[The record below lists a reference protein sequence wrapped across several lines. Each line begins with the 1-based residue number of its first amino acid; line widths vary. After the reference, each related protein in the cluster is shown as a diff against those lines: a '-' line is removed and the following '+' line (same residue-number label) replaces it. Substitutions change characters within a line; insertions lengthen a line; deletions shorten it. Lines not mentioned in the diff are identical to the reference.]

1 MHLTPL
7 ALQWQWVAFTHDGS
21 KVGDRQEVTVSIRMV
36 RRGGGDTGS
45 GPTMD
50 ISLGSVLTDS
60 GTADGEV
67 QALNDRMFLRYRHWM
82 DLWLEVHV
90 GSIYEPI
97 TMSQIP
103 ILRIV
108 MLQMDKSHICIRENY
123 FHFHMN

>member
-1 MHLTPL
+1 LHLTPL

-67 QALNDRMFLRYRHWM
+67 QALNDGMFLPT
-82 DLWLEVHV
+82 LSPVA
-90 GSIYEPI
+90 SIYGEPI

-108 MLQMDKSHICIRENY
+108 MLKMDKSHICIRENY

>member
-1 MHLTPL
+1 
-7 ALQWQWVAFTHDGS
+7 
-21 KVGDRQEVTVSIRMV
+21 
-36 RRGGGDTGS
+36 
-45 GPTMD
+45 MD

-67 QALNDRMFLRYRHWM
+67 QALNDRIFLRYRHWM

-97 TMSQIP
+97 TISQIQ

-108 MLQMDKSHICIRENY
+108 MLQMD
-123 FHFHMN
+123 

>member
-1 MHLTPL
+1 
-7 ALQWQWVAFTHDGS
+7 
-21 KVGDRQEVTVSIRMV
+21 
-36 RRGGGDTGS
+36 
-45 GPTMD
+45 MD

-82 DLWLEVHV
+82 DLGLEMHV

-97 TMSQIP
+97 TMSLIP

-108 MLQMDKSHICIRENY
+108 MLQMD
-123 FHFHMN
+123 

>member
-45 GPTMD
+45 GPTVD

-82 DLWLEVHV
+82 DLWLDVHV

-108 MLQMDKSHICIRENY
+108 MLQWISYLLASKKMTITLT
-123 FHFHMN
+123 

>member
-21 KVGDRQEVTVSIRMV
+21 KVGDRQYPHGSTRG
-36 RRGGGDTGS
+36 RRHGS
-45 GPTMD
+45 GPTVD

-108 MLQMDKSHICIRENY
+108 MIQMD
-123 FHFHMN
+123 

>member
-1 MHLTPL
+1 
-7 ALQWQWVAFTHDGS
+7 
-21 KVGDRQEVTVSIRMV
+21 
-36 RRGGGDTGS
+36 
-45 GPTMD
+45 MD

-108 MLQMDKSHICIRENY
+108 MLQMDKSNICIRENY

>member
-1 MHLTPL
+1 MHLTHL

-45 GPTMD
+45 GPSMD

-67 QALNDRMFLRYRHWM
+67 QALNDRMFLRYRH

-90 GSIYEPI
+90 ASMYEPI

-108 MLQMDKSHICIRENY
+108 MLQIE
-123 FHFHMN
+123 

>member
-45 GPTMD
+45 GPTVD

-82 DLWLEVHV
+82 DLWLQVHV
-90 GSIYEPI
+90 GNIYEPI

-108 MLQMDKSHICIRENY
+108 MLQMDK
-123 FHFHMN
+123 